1 MEDGERY
8 AALGKLASAGIEKN
22 RLEALTDGILAVAM
36 TILVLDVKLEASDAI
51 VTDEHLVRHLLS
63 VERTFSVYLV
73 SFVVLAMFWVSHTL
87 QFHYVKRVD
96 RRMLWISLVFM
107 LLVTL
112 VPFTTNVLISYET
125 LLLPVLLYG
134 INLTLLAATL
144 IANVNYLARHPNLA
158 TAEFTPTVSAYIH
171 RRLAIVALIPVLAI
185 AMAFFSTRVSLYM
198 YFLMLLVH
206 VLPREIDNRLPR
218 WLRKDGS

>member
-1 MEDGERY
+1 MEDSERY
-8 AALGKLASAGIEKN
+8 AALGKLASAGLEKN

-36 TILVLDVKLEASDAI
+36 TILVLDIKLEANDAI
-51 VTDEHLVRHLLS
+51 VTDAHLIRHLLD

-125 LLLPVLLYG
+125 LLLPVVIYG

-144 IANVNYLARHPNLA
+144 IANVNYLARHPHLA

-171 RRLAIVALIPVLAI
+171 RRLAIVALIPTMAI
-185 AMAFFSTRVSLYM
+185 AMAFFSTRGSLYM

-206 VLPREIDNRLPR
+206 FLPHEIDNRLPR

>member
-1 MEDGERY
+1 MEDSERY
-8 AALGKLASAGIEKN
+8 AALGRLASTGLEKN

-36 TILVLDVKLEASDAI
+36 TILVLDIKLQANDAI
-51 VTDEHLVRHLLS
+51 LTDAHLIQHLLD

-73 SFVVLAMFWVSHTL
+73 SFVVLAMFWISHTL

-112 VPFTTNVLISYET
+112 VPFSTNVLISYET
-125 LLLPVLLYG
+125 LLLPVVMYG

-144 IANVNYLARHPNLA
+144 IANINYLSRHPQLA
-158 TAEFTPTVSAYIH
+158 TAEFTPVVSAYIH
-171 RRLAIVALIPVLAI
+171 RRLAIVALIPVAAI

-206 VLPREIDNRLPR
+206 FLPQQIDNHLPR
-218 WLRKDGS
+218 WFRKDGS

>member
-1 MEDGERY
+1 MEDSERY
-8 AALGKLASAGIEKN
+8 AELGKLASTGLEKG

-36 TILVLDVKLEASDAI
+36 TILVLDIKLEASDTI
-51 VTDEHLVRHLLS
+51 LTDAHLINHLLS

-73 SFVVLAMFWVSHTL
+73 SFVVLAMFWISHTL

-125 LLLPVLLYG
+125 LLLPVVMYG

-144 IANVNYLARHPNLA
+144 IANVNYLSRHPNLA

-171 RRLAIVALIPVLAI
+171 RRLLIVALIPMLAI
-185 AMAFFSTRVSLYM
+185 AMAFVSTRVSLYM

-206 VLPREIDNRLPR
+206 FLPRQIDNHLPR
-218 WLRKDGS
+218 WFRGGGS

>member
-1 MEDGERY
+1 MQDGERY
-8 AALGKLASAGIEKN
+8 AELGKLASTGLEKN

-36 TILVLDVKLEASDAI
+36 TILVLDIKLEADDAITSDA
-51 VTDEHLVRHLLS
+51 HLINHLLS

-73 SFVVLAMFWVSHTL
+73 SFIVLAMFWISHTL

-112 VPFTTNVLISYET
+112 VPFTTNVLITYET
-125 LLLPVLLYG
+125 LLLPVVMYG
-134 INLTLLAATL
+134 VNLALIAATL
-144 IANVNYLARHPNLA
+144 IANVNYLSKHPHLA
-158 TAEFTPTVSAYIH
+158 TAEFTPLVSAYIH
-171 RRLAIVALIPVLAI
+171 RRLAIVALIPVAAI
-185 AMAFFSTRVSLYM
+185 AMAFFSTRISLYM

-206 VLPREIDNRLPR
+206 FLPRQIDDHLPR
-218 WLRKDGS
+218 WLRRDGS